1 MNWLTEIGAKI
12 KQAVLDF
19 VDTDNDGK
27 VELSD
32 LPALIG
38 KGQQLVGLVEAGG
51 LLMGAS
57 GKTKAKAADAFIDEA
72 YETSR
77 GDKQIHDVVAWSKS
91 KELFR
96 EALYLRAT
104 ALQKPLGPEDV
115 QGKNMGEAAQTE

>member
-1 MNWLTEIGAKI
+1 MDWLTEIGAKI

-32 LPALIG
+32 LPALIA

-51 LLMGAS
+51 QLMGAS
-57 GKTKAKAADAFIDEA
+57 GSTKAKAADAFIDEA

-77 GDKQIHDVVAWSKS
+77 GDKQITDVVAWQRS
-91 KELFR
+91 KEHFR

-104 ALQKPLGPEDV
+104 ALKHHQTQAEAQDGT
-115 QGKNMGEAAQTE
+115 MGTAGAE